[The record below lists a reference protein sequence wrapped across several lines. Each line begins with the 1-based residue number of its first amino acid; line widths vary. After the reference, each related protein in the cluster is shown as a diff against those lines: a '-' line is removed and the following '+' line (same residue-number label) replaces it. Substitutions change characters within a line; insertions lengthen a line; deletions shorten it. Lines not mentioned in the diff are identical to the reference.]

1 MTSGALQTLYY
12 LGELPDNWSAPKGKL
27 YLKKTREIVG
37 DRWQQYER
45 LSLTLNGVVP
55 RSAIAG
61 ESEGLNP
68 DSLGTYQVLPKNHLV
83 FKLIDLEN
91 YATSRVG
98 LSPQTG
104 IVSSAYL
111 VSDLL
116 PGLSARFAYW
126 VYTSYYFNHVF
137 NAEGNGGVRSSL
149 TFDDLGEIRI
159 PLPPLE
165 TQRRIADY
173 LDKEISAMDAMIE
186 EFEGLAK
193 NLGARRGQLVN
204 RIINKHA
211 SVQAETGYPWER
223 YSFKLLVDSHFAG
236 DWGSDIGHDE
246 LDLPCVRV
254 ADFNRATSSLTDEI
268 PTKRSYSKSTYEKKH
283 LVRDDL
289 LVEKSGGGEK
299 TPVGSVVLYQ
309 GDTSA
314 LCANFIEVIRLRK
327 GQVPRFWVHMFRA
340 NFVAGETFR
349 FVKQTTGIQNL
360 DMQMFL
366 DQKFVVPPAEKQ
378 REIADEL
385 DREFERMDTLI
396 EESTRLIENLKA
408 RKIALITEVVTG
420 RKEV

>member
-1 MTSGALQTLYY
+1 MTSGASQTPYY

-27 YLKKTREIVG
+27 YLKKSREIVG

-98 LSPQTG
+98 LSPRTG

-173 LDKEISAMDAMIE
+173 LDKEISEMDTLIE
-186 EFEGLAK
+186 EFGQLSK
-193 NLGARRGQLVN
+193 NLGARRARLVN
-204 RIINKHA
+204 RIVDKHA
-211 SVQAETGYPWER
+211 KTREESGTPWDR
-223 YSFKLLVDSHFAG
+223 HAFKLLVESHFAG
-236 DWGSDIGHDE
+236 DWGSDPGHDE
-246 LDLPCVRV
+246 MDLPCVRV
-254 ADFNRATSSLTDEI
+254 ADFNRATSSLAEEI
-268 PTKRSYSKSTYEKKH
+268 TTVRSYSKSTYERKH
-283 LVRDDL
+283 LVQEDL

-299 TPVGSVVLYQ
+299 TPVGSVVLYE

-366 DQKFVVPPAEKQ
+366 DQNFVVPPTAKQ
-378 REIADEL
+378 QEIVDEL
-385 DREFERMDTLI
+385 DREFERMDALI
-396 EESTRLIENLKA
+396 EESTQLIENLKA
-408 RKIALITEVVTG
+408 RKTALITEVVTG